1 MGVRIAG
8 WAAAAAATVALTL
21 VGVPASAVGPTPVIR
36 LAGSDRIATSIAVL
50 DAIGPGQVTVSIARD
65 DDFPDALSAPPG
77 PVLLNPTTRLD
88 SRVAAALT
96 RDVKAGGTVYLMGT
110 VDVMS
115 ATVAQQVAALGF
127 RAVRLGGADRY
138 ATAAAAASIVPA
150 VRTQQ
155 PEGAIWDPCWFVL
168 ARGDDF
174 PDALVARTLAD
185 DYTLLLTNGSR
196 MPAVTAATI
205 NRRCPSGP
213 LYLVSIGG
221 PADAAVKSWLAASGR
236 TGTVHSLVGADRYQ
250 TAAQVLTVRQGFILP
265 VATVATG
272 ADWPD
277 ALSAGGRRGLV
288 FLADPVTGIAQSQLD
303 QASTNGY
310 IGEVDLVGGLDVIS
324 DLAGQQL
331 QAVLPTY

>member
-8 WAAAAAATVALTL
+8 WAAVVAATVGLTL
-21 VGVPASAVGPTPVIR
+21 IGAPAWAAGPTPVVR
-36 LAGSDRIATSIAVL
+36 LAGSDRIATSVAVL
-50 DAIGPGQVTVSIARD
+50 DAIGPGQATVSIARS

-77 PVLLNPTTRLD
+77 PVLLNPTARLD

-127 RAVRLGGADRY
+127 RAVRLGGADR
-138 ATAAAAASIVPA
+138 TEPPRPQRPSLPA

-196 MPAVTAATI
+196 MPAVTAVTI

-213 LYLVSIGG
+213 LDLVSIGG
-221 PADAAVKSWLAASGR
+221 PADAAVRAWLAASGR

-250 TAAQVLTVRQGFILP
+250 TAAQVLTLRQGFIQP

-288 FLADPVTGIAQSQLD
+288 FLADPVTGISQSQLD
-303 QASTNGY
+303 QASTNGF
-310 IGEVDLVGGLDVIS
+310 IGEVDLVGGPDVIS
-324 DLAGQQL
+324 DQGGQQL
-331 QAVLPTY
+331 QADLPTY